1 MVLNYVWI
9 GFFLI
14 GFVVALYKVAFLGQ
28 MDIFSTM
35 VTNLF
40 DSAKTGFEI
49 SIGLT
54 GMMALWLGIMK
65 IGEHAGVV
73 NVFARGVQP
82 FFKTLFRGV
91 PKGHPAYGN
100 IAMNFSA
107 NMLGLDNAATPLGL
121 KAMNDLQELNPQK
134 EKASDAQI
142 MFLVLNTAG
151 ITLIPSSVIAIRQS
165 MAIEEGLK
173 NFNAAEIFLP
183 ILISTFV
190 AFTAGILITSA
201 FQRINIFKWPVL
213 IFILGFGGAIF
224 GLAAWL
230 RQFPPDVMTRYV
242 GLIGSGVILSIIMTF
257 LIAGLRKKLNVYDLF
272 IEGAKEGFTTA
283 IKIIPY
289 LVAMLAAISVFRSS
303 GCMDYLVSGI
313 AFVVAAMGLNTDF
326 VPAIPV
332 ALMKPLSGGGA
343 RGLMVDVIKQNGGVA
358 SFPGRI
364 AAIIQG
370 STETTFY
377 VLAVYFGSIN
387 VKDTRYALLCGLLAD
402 GIGLITAILVGYLF
416 FH

>member
-14 GFVVALYKVAFLGQ
+14 GFIVALYKVAFLGQ

-54 GMMALWLGIMK
+54 GMMALWLGVMK

-73 NVFARGVQP
+73 NFFARGVQP

-165 MAIEEGLK
+165 MAIEQHIA
-173 NFNAAEIFLP
+173 NFNAADIFLP

-201 FQRINIFKWPVL
+201 FQRINIFKWPVI

-230 RQFPPDVMTRYV
+230 RQFPAETMSKYV
-242 GLIGSGVILSIIMTF
+242 GLIGSGVILTIIMLF

-303 GCMDYLVSGI
+303 GCMDYLVGGI

-326 VPAIPV
+326 VPALPV
-332 ALMKPLSGGGA
+332 AFMKPLSGGGA
-343 RGLMVDVIKQNGGVA
+343 RGLMVDVLKEHGVN
-358 SFPGRI
+358 SFPGKI
-364 AAIIQG
+364 ASIIQG

>member
-1 MVLNYVWI
+1 MVLNYIWI

-14 GFVVALYKVAFLGQ
+14 GFLVALYKLAFLGQ

-35 VTNLF
+35 MTGLF

-54 GMMALWLGIMK
+54 GIMALWLGFMK
-65 IGEHAGVV
+65 IGEGAGIV

-91 PKGHPAYGN
+91 PKGHTAYGN

-121 KAMNDLQELNPQK
+121 KAMGDLQELNPK
-134 EKASDAQI
+134 KDTASDAQI

-165 MAIEEGLK
+165 MAIEQGIKGL
-173 NFNAAEIFLP
+173 NAADIFLP

-190 AFTAGILITSA
+190 AFTAGILITAA

-213 IFILGFGGAIF
+213 IFILGFGGLIF
-224 GLAAWL
+224 GLAFWL
-230 RQFPPDVMTRYV
+230 QQFPPEQMSKYV
-242 GLIGSGVILSIIMTF
+242 GLIGSMVILLIIITF
-257 LIAGLRKKLNVYDLF
+257 LTAGFIKKLNVYDLF

-289 LVAMLAAISVFRSS
+289 LVAMLAAISVFRNS
-303 GCMDYLVSGI
+303 GCMDYLVGGI
-313 AFVVAAMGLNTDF
+313 AFIVAGLGLNTDF
-326 VPAIPV
+326 VPALPV
-332 ALMKPLSGGGA
+332 AFMKPLSGGGA
-343 RGLMVDVIKQNGGVA
+343 RGLMVDVMKQYGVN
-358 SFPGRI
+358 SFPAKI
-364 AAIIQG
+364 ASIIQG

-387 VKDTRYALLCGLLAD
+387 VKNTRYALLCGLLAD
-402 GIGLITAILVGYLF
+402 GIGLVTAILVGYLF